1 LDLGALGMGIDNE
14 NEGFER
20 DCSIIFIFSG
30 LFFDSNEEGKKRTL
44 FAFGLFA

>member
-1 LDLGALGMGIDNE
+1 MGIDNE